1 MNLLQRRVRS
11 HVLAAAPLT
20 APASLALLAM
30 LGAML
35 GAMPAAAGNGH
46 FLHGVGAVND
56 AMGGAGVA
64 LPNDTLGALNL
75 NPALL
80 TELDGSGFEFSAEYA
95 KAGNAVTSQVGP
107 FSGRTQEAGRT
118 PLIPAF
124 GFTRHPPGS
133 PFAYGVGFLGLAGFG
148 VDYPQDPHNPI
159 LSPQPQGFGR
169 VYANYQFLKVPVVAA
184 LRLSPEWS
192 VGVAFVTG
200 RSALT
205 ADPAGFAAPDCG
217 PNGCFYPRVNTDS
230 AFGYGGQIG
239 VHYRP
244 SHVWAFGAS
253 YTTEQRFQT
262 FEWNSAHANPALPSF
277 GTARRI
283 SFRLDNPA
291 TAVAGIG
298 FTPTPALKFALDGKW
313 IDYANTTGFSGFGI
327 APDGHALGLGWRSI
341 TVFDVGGQLQATP
354 WLTLRLGYNHAENAI
369 PDKSAFFNVAS
380 PAIWTNHVAA
390 GVGVRVDSA
399 LTLNLAYYYA
409 LKARITG
416 PLYPVPGGVV
426 SDEQSLRS
434 LIATFSFRL

>member
-1 MNLLQRRVRS
+1 MKRKVCSLI
-11 HVLAAAPLT
+11 LAAAL
-20 APASLALLAM
+20 AAVPAT
-30 LGAML
+30 
-35 GAMPAAAGNGH
+35 AGNGH

-107 FSGRTQEAGRT
+107 FSGRTAESGRT

-124 GFTRHPPGS
+124 GFTRHPKDS
-133 PFAYGVGFLGLAGFG
+133 TFAYGVGFLGLAGFG
-148 VDYPQDPHNPI
+148 VDYPQDPHNPL

-169 VYANYQFLKVPVVAA
+169 VYANYQFLKVPIVGA

-192 VGVAFVTG
+192 VGAAFVTG
-200 RSALT
+200 RSSLT

-239 VHYRP
+239 VHFRP
-244 SHVWAFGAS
+244 SHTWAFGAS
-253 YTTEQRFQT
+253 YTTEQRFQS
-262 FEWNSAHANPALPSF
+262 FEWNSAAANPALPNF

-291 TAVAGIG
+291 NVIAGIA
-298 FTPTPALKFALDGKW
+298 FTPTPELKLAADFKW
-313 IDYANTTGFSGFGI
+313 IDYGSARGFSGFGL

-341 TVFDVGGQLQATP
+341 TVFDVGAQYQATP
-354 WLTLRLGYNHAENAI
+354 RVTLRAGYNHAENAI
-369 PDKSAFFNVAS
+369 PDKSSFFNVAS
-380 PAIWTNHVAA
+380 PAIWGNHVAG

-399 LTLNLAYYYA
+399 LTLNLTYYYA
-409 LKARITG
+409 LKTRITG
-416 PLYPVPGGVV
+416 PIYPVPGAVV
-426 SDEQSLRS
+426 SNEQSLRS
-434 LIATFSFRL
+434 LIATFSFKL

>member
-1 MNLLQRRVRS
+1 MMRKVCPLL
-11 HVLAAAPLT
+11 LAAA
-20 APASLALLAM
+20 ALAAL
-30 LGAML
+30 
-35 GAMPAAAGNGH
+35 PAAAGNGH
-46 FLHGVGAVND
+46 FLHGVGAVNS

-64 LPNDTLGALNL
+64 LPNDALGALNL

-80 TELDGSGFEFSAEYA
+80 TELDGSNFEFGAEYA
-95 KAGNAVTSQVGP
+95 KPGNAVTSQVGP
-107 FSGRTQEAGRT
+107 FSGRTEETGRT
-118 PLIPAF
+118 SLIPAF
-124 GFTRHPPGS
+124 GFTRHPQGS
-133 PFAYGVGFLGLAGFG
+133 TFAYGVGFLGLAGFG
-148 VDYPQDPHNPI
+148 VDYPQDPRNPI

-169 VYANYQFLKVPVVAA
+169 VFANYQFLKVPVAAA
-184 LRLSPEWS
+184 LRLNPQWS

-244 SHVWAFGAS
+244 SHLWALGAS

-283 SFRLDNPA
+283 SFRLNNPA
-291 TAVAGIG
+291 SVVVGIG
-298 FTPTPALKFALDGKW
+298 LTPTPRLKLAIDGKW
-313 IDYANTTGFSGFGI
+313 LDYGHTTGFSGFGL

-341 TVFDVGGQLQATP
+341 TVFDAGGQYQATP

-380 PAIWTNHVAA
+380 PSIWGNHVTG
-390 GVGVRVDSA
+390 GVGVRLDSA
-399 LTLNLAYYYA
+399 LTLNLTYYQA
-409 LKARITG
+409 LKTRITG
-416 PLYPVPGGVV
+416 PLYVVPGAVV
-426 SDEQSLRS
+426 SDEQSLQS
-434 LIATFSFRL
+434 WIATFSFKL

>member
-1 MNLLQRRVRS
+1 MKRKVCSLL
-11 HVLAAAPLT
+11 LAAAAL
-20 APASLALLAM
+20 AAVPAI
-30 LGAML
+30 
-35 GAMPAAAGNGH
+35 AGNGH
-46 FLHGVGAVND
+46 FLHGVGAVNS

-95 KAGNAVTSQVGP
+95 KPGNAVTSQVGP
-107 FSGRTQEAGRT
+107 FSGRTTESGRT

-124 GFTRHPPGS
+124 GFTRHPKDS
-133 PFAYGVGFLGLAGFG
+133 TFAYGVGFLGLAGFG
-148 VDYPQDPHNPI
+148 VDYPQDPHNP
-159 LSPQPQGFGR
+159 LLAPQPQGFGR
-169 VYANYQFLKVPVVAA
+169 VYANYQFLKVPIVGA

-200 RSALT
+200 RSSLT

-230 AFGYGGQIG
+230 AFGYGGQVGI
-239 VHYRP
+239 HYRP
-244 SHVWAFGAS
+244 SRTWAFGAA
-253 YTTEQRFQT
+253 YTTEQRFQS
-262 FEWNSAHANPALPSF
+262 FEWNSAVANPALPTF

-291 TAVAGIG
+291 TAVVGIA
-298 FTPTPALKFALDGKW
+298 FTPTPELKLAADGKW
-313 IDYANTTGFSGFGI
+313 IDYGNTRGFSGFGL

-341 TVFDVGGQLQATP
+341 TVFDIGGQYQATSR
-354 WLTLRLGYNHAENAI
+354 LTLRLGYNHAENAI

-380 PAIWTNHVAA
+380 PAIWSNHVTA
-390 GVGVRVDSA
+390 GAGLRVDSA
-399 LTLNLAYYYA
+399 LTLNLAYYQA
-409 LKARITG
+409 LKTRITG
-416 PLYPVPGGVV
+416 PLYPVPGAVV

-434 LIATFSFRL
+434 WIATFSFKL

>member
-1 MNLLQRRVRS
+1 MKPMQRKVRS
-11 HVLAAAPLT
+11 HPLGTSAPL
-20 APASLALLAM
+20 ALASLGLLAM
-30 LGAML
+30 LGAV
-35 GAMPAAAGNGH
+35 PAAAGNGH
-46 FLHGVGAVND
+46 FLHGVGAVDD

-80 TELDGSGFEFSAEYA
+80 TELDGSGFEFSAEYP

-107 FSGRTQEAGRT
+107 FSGRTSETGRT
-118 PLIPAF
+118 PLVPAF
-124 GFTRHPPGS
+124 GFTRHPQAS
-133 PFAYGVGFLGLAGFG
+133 PFAYGVGFLGLAGVG
-148 VDYPQDPHNPI
+148 VDYAQDPRNPI
-159 LSPQPQGFGR
+159 LSPQPRGFGR
-169 VYANYQFLKVPVVAA
+169 VYSSYQFLKVPVVAA

-200 RSALT
+200 RSSFT
-205 ADPAGFAAPDCG
+205 ADPAGFASPDCG

-244 SHVWAFGAS
+244 SRVWAFGAS
-253 YTTEQRFQT
+253 YTTKQRFQS
-262 FEWNSAHANPALPSF
+262 FAWNSTHANPALPDF

-283 SFRLDNPA
+283 SFRIDNPA
-291 TAVAGIG
+291 TAVAGIA
-298 FTPTPALKFALDGKW
+298 FTPTPTLAFAVDGKW
-313 IDYANTTGFSGFGI
+313 IDYAHTTGFSGFGL

-341 TVFDVGGQLQATP
+341 AVFDAGAQFQATP
-354 WLTLRLGYNHAENAI
+354 RMTLRLGYNHAQNAI

-380 PAIWTNHVAA
+380 PAIWGNHVCA
-390 GVGVRVDSA
+390 GAGLRVDTI
-399 LTLNLAYYYA
+399 LTLNLAYYQA
-409 LKARITG
+409 LKTRITG

-434 LIATFSFRL
+434 VIATFSFKL